1 MIIWDYIKCKK
12 LISIVFDIKEVSQ
25 ENFEFIFLNSE
36 LQEESNRIYLLTSL
50 FFYIFDFQDI
60 GENQIVMKEVFRI

>member
-60 GENQIVMKEVFRI
+60 GANQIFM